1 MFCKIVQKIGL
12 FLFWNCLDEETRD
25 KTIKEHRYTKMNI
38 NHIDNIVK
46 KAENYEE
53 AYLSLAKKV
62 IELNDK
68 ANTIQDIKQLKKE
81 LSSLA
86 EEFKANV

>member
-46 KAENYEE
+46 KAENY
-53 AYLSLAKKV
+53 SH
-62 IELNDK
+62 K
-68 ANTIQDIKQLKKE
+68 AVVSAGKRY
-81 LSSLA
+81 
-86 EEFKANV
+86 